1 MDKRL
6 KDRLAIVVAAVLLA
20 SCSGNGSGQ
29 SNNCTDNGDATTL
42 QVITP
47 KNIYSKNVES
57 ATGYVIVKNPTNSA
71 IKNLHYSLSNL
82 VGSGSSVNIDNASA
96 ADCANVAA
104 YSQCNVK
111 LNIPAGAI
119 AGSLA
124 FNFNNIDKTTTVTSL
139 QYNINSLMQIGIEQA
154 HYNTIAG
161 IDGISIN
168 YYNTV
173 ISGVPY
179 VLINGIVAS
188 NNAGTFNNI
197 VLVNNTG
204 SIIPNQQLISGPVNS
219 SQGATFSILLP
230 APTGINA
237 TQTFKIQTQLVE
249 SDGTISSKVNSDA
262 SHTLSTTSEVGIANM
277 LPETIFLTAS
287 NPQQI
292 LTFANTGDNIAQ
304 LQKLVASDPNIEV
317 IFTPQ
322 QLSSGATTTA
332 TLKLR
337 NTTTTVQSGS
347 MTLDY
352 NNGKNE
358 TSVAGDVNQNITP
371 QPSPAPTPTP
381 SPTPPV
387 PPTPTAGLLT
397 DLTPDSDF
405 FKTTN
410 GVPVSRQL
418 TLTNSGNTTE
428 NNFVLTLPANFT
440 ISAGSS
446 NSCTVTQASSPAT
459 IGDSL
464 VTTTGS
470 CTVTVTY
477 SNSTATPK
485 AVGNINIAY
494 DYNNGTAATSKTI
507 PVNYR
512 VTQSSANLSLTPST
526 IQTYPSI
533 TSNNSDVSTI
543 ITYILTNSGDDPATN
558 LAFNFAGTNPDLFHV
573 VTGGTCIEG
582 GSLSNASGSNTC
594 TINTQFGPAANGS
607 IGNKTATFAV
617 GYTPYNGGAA
627 ANTSVISLNGNVT
640 TAPSASY
647 SVAYSSTDFTSG
659 TGTSTIPYQ
668 GYTNTNYTITVTY
681 TNNSAIT
688 ATGFTTS
695 AFTASDGFSKTV
707 AASGSACNNVSM
719 PANGGTCSDTYT
731 LNSGAT
737 GNHSLNLANIT
748 TNWVDSSGSYYAQPV
763 ADAPTII
770 ANLTALIPP
779 SVTIGVTN
787 VVPNKFVSNTTADGQ
802 SQSKP
807 LALHYDTITE
817 STATLSL
824 TYQNI
829 GTIDATSFTSSIATF
844 PTGWSRTTHGCN
856 NATLTAN
863 NGNNCIDSY
872 SFTSKPSAGVV
883 ALTKPDGTSYSTNFN
898 INNVKLSWNSSIG
911 NVNNQ
916 TPSSITSDSNASGIV
931 YTNYFLQIFVS
942 SNTHNGN
949 FATDSTNV
957 GTGFVSG
964 QPITNADVLC
974 ANDSNKPNDGYT
986 YKALL
991 SYGTDTATAVQGT
1004 NRFACGGTPTSDPCV
1019 GTNVTAG
1026 YDWVLRPGYVQ
1037 YRSFNNGNQ
1046 TVVANTLE
1054 SYGITN
1060 TISSWNYGVTAEVW
1074 TGLSNTT
1081 NYKWMSDPNNNCAG
1095 WSDFSTSYNGKKG
1108 TAGVVARAYNKIYS
1122 DTPVSCNST
1131 FALYCVQ
1138 QVN

>member
-410 GVPVSRQL
+410 GAPVSRQL

-459 IGDSL
+459 ISDSL
-464 VTTTGS
+464 AATTGS

-477 SNSTATPK
+477 SNSTATPQ
-485 AVGNINIAY
+485 AVGNISIAY
-494 DYNNGTAATSKTI
+494 NYNNGTAATSKTI

-526 IQTYPSI
+526 TQTYPSI

-543 ITYILTNSGDDPATN
+543 ITYTLTNSGDDPATN

-582 GSLSNASGSNTC
+582 GSLSNANGSNTC

-607 IGNKTATFAV
+607 VGNKTATFTVA
-617 GYTPYNGGAA
+617 YTPYNGGAT

-640 TAPSASY
+640 AAPSASY

-668 GYTNTNYTITVTY
+668 GYTNTNYMITVTY
-681 TNNSAIT
+681 TNNSAIA

-707 AASGSACNNVSM
+707 AAPGSACNNVSM

-737 GNHSLNLANIT
+737 GNHSLNLANVT
-748 TNWVDSSGSYYAQPV
+748 TSWSDSSGSYSAQAV
-763 ADAPTII
+763 TGAPTIDI
-770 ANLTALIPP
+770 TLIDQTVSVNVT
-779 SVTIGVTN
+779 SVT
-787 VVPNKFVSNTTADGQ
+787 PSKFVLNTAADGQ
-802 SQSKP
+802 SQSKS

-824 TYQNI
+824 TYQNS

-856 NATLTAN
+856 NVTLTAN
-863 NGNNCIDSY
+863 NGNNCIDIY
-872 SFTSKPSAGVV
+872 NFTSKPSAGVI

-911 NVNNQ
+911 NVSNQ
-916 TPSSITSDSNASGIV
+916 TPSSITSDSNASGII

-964 QPITNADVLC
+964 QPITNADALC

-1004 NRFACGGTPTSDPCV
+1004 NRFACGGTPTSAPCV

-1026 YDWVLRPGYVQ
+1026 FDWVLRPGYVQ
-1037 YRSFNNGNQ
+1037 YRSVNSENVN
-1046 TVVANTLE
+1046 TVANTLAD
-1054 SYGITN
+1054 
-1060 TISSWNYGVTAEVW
+1060 YGVTSTSARPGNFGISSPTW
-1074 TGLSNTT
+1074 TGLSNASNYQWTSSTT
-1081 NYKWMSDPNNNCAG
+1081 SNCNG
-1095 WSDFSTSYNGKKG
+1095 WSDGSSDYTGVKG
-1108 TAGVVARAYNKIYS
+1108 QPGNAAAAYSPIYS
-1122 DTPVSCNST
+1122 SSSLNCNST